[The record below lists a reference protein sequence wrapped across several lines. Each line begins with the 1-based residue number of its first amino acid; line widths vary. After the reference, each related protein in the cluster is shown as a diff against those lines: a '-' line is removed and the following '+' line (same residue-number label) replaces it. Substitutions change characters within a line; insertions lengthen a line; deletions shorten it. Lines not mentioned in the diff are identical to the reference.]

1 MTLDRAE
8 ALRYLAIARP
18 DASSLEAL
26 EPVAAALENAL
37 TPRFT
42 FAAFPVRHT
51 PEGEALEGSG
61 LVLPGEMAKTMLR
74 DCTHAALLLCT
85 LGAGFEAMLRA
96 ASARDMAQA
105 AMLDACGSAYVEA
118 GCVAAEAAIAARF
131 PGKHLTDRFSPGYG
145 DLPLSLQPAL
155 CAALDAQRRL
165 GVTVTESLLMVP
177 TKTVSA
183 VIGLADTPQPAR
195 IRGCGFCTLRETCTF
210 WKGGTTCGA
219 ASTDK

>member
-18 DASSLEAL
+18 DAGSLEAI
-26 EPVAAALENAL
+26 EPVAAALEQAL

-42 FAAFPVRHT
+42 FAVFPVRRT
-51 PEGEALEGSG
+51 PEGAALEGSG
-61 LVLPGEMAKTMLR
+61 LVLPGRMARTMLR
-74 DCTHAALLLCT
+74 ECSDAVLLLCT
-85 LGAGFEAMLRA
+85 LGAGFEAQLRA

-118 GCVAAEAAIAARF
+118 GCDEAEKAIAARF
-131 PGKHLTDRFSPGYG
+131 PEKFLTDRFSPGYG
-145 DLPLSLQPAL
+145 DLPLELQPAL
-155 CAALDAQRRL
+155 CAALDSQRRL

-177 TKTVSA
+177 MKTVSA

-195 IRGCGFCTLRETCTF
+195 VRGCQFCARRETCEF
-210 WKGGTTCGA
+210 RKNGQTC
-219 ASTDK
+219 T